1 MPDTIDNVPKYFR
14 LGSLVITNADNF
26 DADMSQALIAPGVK
40 IGLRRNSNDPVSL
53 RRRGQVAHSVVV
65 ATIEFDGYP
74 GSGMIE
80 INMDIIQDGSFL
92 HPTATRSTT
101 PEAVP
106 QGSSGLVRLLPSHHP
121 VHVPPQ
127 RSSLSYGLKLP
138 SDHHRV
144 SPWHNCD

>member
-1 MPDTIDNVPKYFR
+1 MPKYFR

-40 IGLRRNSNDPVSL
+40 IGLRRNSNDSIGSG
-53 RRRGQVAHSVVV
+53 RSRQVTHPGVV
-65 ATIEFDGYP
+65 ATVEFDGYP

-80 INMDIIQDGSFL
+80 IDTDIIHDGSFL
-92 HPTATRSTT
+92 YPTATRSTT

-127 RSSLSYGLKLP
+127 RTSLSYGLKLP